1 VQHGPAAEGARHAA
15 EVDVGGGVVGGDV
28 GGVVVDQLR
37 GRIGINGD
45 SCCISMAGIMMLNV
59 CDRIVERLESGM
71 PEFAVKTKDANIGDE
86 ICSDPQNTICEF
98 FTPANLRDKCA
109 HFTFNNHEKTIRVK
123 IHNTEFESID
133 YNEEMIE
140 ALRSEDEMVI
150 YEGEL
155 TVETIV
161 KSTSSGRQYNESTPR
176 LLTLNIK
183 QSTHT
188 YEWIFNYIPWQR

>member
-1 VQHGPAAEGARHAA
+1 M
-15 EVDVGGGVVGGDV
+15 

-176 LLTLNIK
+176 RLTLNIK
-183 QSTHT
+183 QSAHT
-188 YEWIFNYIPWQR
+188 YEWIFNYIPRW